1 MSSEYID
8 NGSVKPYISPF
19 EERNVE
25 TPFGSIASASTSQ
38 PLSYERDAWFQEKM
52 NDTPSTETQAVKKDR
67 FSNVFKQFK
76 PRNRRNGDADGRNR
90 TSGAPNFNKPGAPS
104 LQKLPPMNPEE
115 APKAEGEW
123 RFRLA
128 VPSADVE
135 EMLPAV
141 RLFASLRE
149 ESTPQE
155 YGRAKEAF
163 VNAIS
168 QASVI
173 SQDISRDVFEQLMES
188 REKKMTSNAVDK
200 KKQRQNSNRK
210 KRKSKLQRQRR
221 TTELI
226 DVDDIEDD
234 LADTEKAVQ
243 LPGLQDLK
251 GEWRG
256 VVQLSGNSIKK
267 SSSVPTAVDNENDA
281 GEERDEEGTTN
292 GDFFKDSSRAFNTAL
307 SNLESSHPTS
317 VQFDVSG
324 ENLLWGPH
332 VVRKA
337 EALGSANEKD
347 GMKLDRLE
355 ISSDAVIVG

>member
-1 MSSEYID
+1 MQEQIDEDADADADDAFEGEERQERPLTKATSSPSIMSSEYID

-19 EERNVE
+19 EGRNGE
-25 TPFGSIASASTSQ
+25 IPFGSIASASTTQ

-52 NDTPSTETQAVKKDR
+52 NDSSSTEAQTVKKDR

-76 PRNRRNGDADGRNR
+76 PRNRSKRDANGRTARARAELQQTRCTFITKSSANEPRGSAESGRRVAFPTRGSVRRCRGNA
-90 TSGAPNFNKPGAPS
+90 S
-104 LQKLPPMNPEE
+104 
-115 APKAEGEW
+115 
-123 RFRLA
+123 
-128 VPSADVE
+128 
-135 EMLPAV
+135 AV
-141 RLFASLRE
+141 RLFASLRQ

-163 VNAIS
+163 MNAIS

-173 SQDISRDVFEQLMES
+173 SQDISRDVFDQLIDS
-188 REKKMTSNAVDK
+188 REKKLTSGAVAR

-256 VVQLSGNSIKK
+256 VAIVGK
-267 SSSVPTAVDNENDA
+267 
-281 GEERDEEGTTN
+281 
-292 GDFFKDSSRAFNTAL
+292 FNR
-307 SNLESSHPTS
+307 
-317 VQFDVSG
+317 
-324 ENLLWGPH
+324 NLLVSRPQ
-332 VVRKA
+332 
-337 EALGSANEKD
+337 ST
-347 GMKLDRLE
+347 MKMTR
-355 ISSDAVIVG
+355 